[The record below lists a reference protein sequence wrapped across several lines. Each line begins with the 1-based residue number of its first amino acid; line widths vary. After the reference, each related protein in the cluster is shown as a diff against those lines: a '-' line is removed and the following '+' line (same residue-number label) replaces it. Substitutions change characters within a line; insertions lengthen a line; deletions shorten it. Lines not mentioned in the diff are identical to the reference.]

1 MEVWARYGP
10 RVRVRVRVGAVRLRV
25 GVVRLRVEAV
35 RLRVGES

>member
-10 RVRVRVRVGAVRLRV
+10 RVRVRVGAVRLRV